1 MVEQTDKYSV
11 SINSGT
17 LKLLNSDICDEQ
29 VDAIV
34 NAANEELSHGG
45 GVAGAISRRG
55 GSVVNKESRIWIQQH
70 GRVKTGTAA
79 FTRGGNLAAKYVI
92 HAVGPIYHNG
102 KEGAKAQLISC
113 VRNSLIL
120 GEKLGVKSISF
131 PAISSGI
138 FGYPKEESADVI
150 MKCVARYLFEDR
162 EEKIEEVRITII
174 DKLTYDIFKAKF
186 KQLFIKQQVSLSHYL
201 EFDDKSAHGDKDKA
215 IREDSDSE
223 DSDKQS
229 EKPLNDQ
236 VDKKKRSGSSM
247 CCGCIIL

>member
-17 LKLLNSDICDEQ
+17 LKLFNADICDEH

-55 GSVVNKESRIWIQQH
+55 GSVVNKESRLWVQQH
-70 GRVKTGTAA
+70 GRVKPGTAA
-79 FTRGGNLAAKYVI
+79 FTRAGNLRAKYVI

-102 KEGAKAQLISC
+102 KEGEKGKLISC
-113 VRNSLIL
+113 IRNSLIL

-150 MKCVARYLFEDR
+150 MKCIARYLFEDR

-186 KQLFIKQQVSLSHYL
+186 KQLFLKQQVLLNYYL
-201 EFDDKSAHGDKDKA
+201 DPDDKSVQGNKEKA
-215 IREDSDSE
+215 IRESSDSE
-223 DSDKQS
+223 DSDRASQ
-229 EKPLNDQ
+229 KPLNDQ
-236 VDKKKRSGSSM
+236 VDNKKRSGSTM